1 MPMNERTLRMET
13 LVEQVVFKTGTTL
26 GPYRILRQI
35 GRGGMGTVYEA
46 EHTMLHQH
54 FAVKTLTLR
63 GKTAED
69 RREGATRFLQEA
81 RVTAQMHHAGIVSV
95 QTLETDATTGA
106 LYFVMEYVA
115 MSPARREALM
125 ASALGNAAVWN
136 TPAPSSGKGPLVPLS
151 LEDLVQRANRC
162 RGRIH
167 PMLVRRIL
175 MDVCSALMYAH
186 GFGEGIIHRDIKPA
200 NILIR
205 PDGRAVVTDFG
216 VAKILD
222 DTFRREILRHQERSL
237 SLRVEADGSAY
248 HMVLGTEE
256 YMAPELRAGAPPS
269 PKTDLYAL
277 GVMAYQLLTG
287 EIFSGSSAPPSAF
300 GLPKLWDRV
309 ILGCLCADPE
319 RRWPDVAAFRHA
331 LEVLPRRTFARKVAR
346 WILWGLGGMAV
357 AALGAGLLW
366 GAPERGKN
374 PNGGPPSDGMW
385 VPRPQ
390 LGLYL
395 RFEQVAGGVRLVRLH
410 PDFCGRLVLPERFH
424 GQRVVAVRNEAFYGC
439 SHLTEVV
446 APEGVK
452 LPPLPERPSASRLAV
467 EATPSASAVTGAQEV
482 SVSPSK
488 PVVREVS
495 SAVAETQEEPVRPP
509 EPVVREAPAD
519 VAFVDGTKW
528 LETREEDGSVIVL
541 ALRSEGTEL
550 PKRLAIPEEIGG
562 KPVKALGNGA
572 FKGASFEAIALPEGL
587 ERLGDS
593 VFEGC
598 LNLVSIHFPKSI
610 RWERYGHRWLLK
622 GCVALR
628 EVTFASQPPSFT
640 KEMFSGCG
648 ALKRVT
654 IPGDGRPEEVESP
667 FWGIPY
673 SARLFLEGS
682 GEEFAVRGP
691 GSGRFVAEGGAL
703 IYRLMPGRKSYAV
716 QMNPWDGRMRKWVTQ
731 MEIPATYR
739 GLPVVQLDHLAF
751 AGCEQLETLTL
762 PETITDIGLA
772 PFRDCVALRRLEL
785 PASLRGG
792 LPPTGVF
799 RGCRQLREV
808 VFGSAPEVLA
818 RGCFA
823 WCDALERLVF
833 RSGELPK
840 IEPGAFTKF
849 PSDIQIVAAD
859 GRETYASELE
869 CAAFNVD
876 GVYLVEGEGG
886 WWVAG
891 AAPEAGEVLSVPESY
906 RGKPV
911 VAVAERAFV
920 KNKQVKEVRLPGTVR
935 ALEEDAFAYSSLER
949 IVLPEGL
956 ERMGER
962 ALCGTRLT
970 SVRLPQSLVDLGES
984 VFQNSQLKEV
994 PKLPEGVKRVAG
1006 RIVTGCR
1013 FTDKG
1018 VLRLPTGIRQC
1029 PNFFGWWAFG
1039 LSGIELPGVEEV
1051 PFNGLVEIGYGFRGE
1066 RFPVRFGQKRVRF
1079 RKGALQ
1085 LSSHAQGCILSLHF
1099 PAGAEPVFDE
1109 GAILETKLV
1118 ELCVEGREVCHW
1130 DGRAWAPGPV
1140 FPPAPTSPE
1149 PKDPGWGTAYRSNGT
1164 VGLTG
1169 IGNRSLTAIDVPA
1182 TFAGRPLTALGH
1194 GALAGCREAKTLH
1207 LPETLEALA
1216 PLAFQGMESLRDVT
1230 LPRGIRWERFSAPRL
1245 FQGCFRLEEVTFQS
1259 APGRF
1264 SDEMFVGCARLRRIN
1279 VAGNRLPKMGRDA
1292 FKGTPAK
1299 GIVIVLLGNG
1309 DRFLAKGGRFIP
1321 VERRCETPL
1330 EGCPGAV
1337 MTTQLEPDDTRSVV
1351 AVRGLRKGAAFT
1363 IPAEVEG
1370 APVARVN
1377 ANAFAE
1383 CPRGLRIRLTRAD
1396 VMFEPWAF
1404 QLVSPQ
1410 EIAFPLGQPPIFTRN
1425 SFPWVP
1431 TFVEDGSAVFLLGDS
1446 KDIRY
1451 LRAREGVFVYAVR
1464 ETRYNTCTI
1473 PDKLGTRRV
1482 LGVLPYAFM
1491 DHEGLRRI
1499 VVSGEDKRLWT
1510 EAVKGLSSLQEIVV
1524 DADVS
1529 QEDLRRVSG
1538 SPKLLHRR
1546 RAPTSGRKAR

>member
-95 QTLETDATTGA
+95 QTLEADATTGA

-175 MDVCSALMYAH
+175 MDVCSALTYAH

-331 LEVLPRRTFARKVAR
+331 LEVLPRQTFARKVAR

-357 AALGAGLLW
+357 VALGAGLLW

-424 GQRVVAVRNEAFYGC
+424 GQRVVAVRDEAFHGC

-446 APEGVK
+446 APKGVK
-452 LPPLPERPSASRLAV
+452 LPPLPTRMSSVPPPSA
-467 EATPSASAVTGAQEV
+467 EASVPPAPSAL
-482 SVSPSK
+482 
-488 PVVREVS
+488 EVS
-495 SAVAETQEEPVRPP
+495 STVAKAEASPVQPP
-509 EPVVREAPAD
+509 ESVVRDAPAD
-519 VAFVDGTKW
+519 VAFVDGTNW
-528 LETREEDGSVIVL
+528 LETREEDGSVTVL
-541 ALRSEGTEL
+541 ALRSEGAEL
-550 PKRLAIPEEIGG
+550 PKRLAIPEQIGG

-667 FWGIPY
+667 FWNVPY
-673 SARLFLEGS
+673 SARLVLAGS
-682 GEEFAVRGP
+682 GEELAVSGP

-716 QMNPWDGRMRKWVTQ
+716 QMNPWDSRIRQGITQ
-731 MEIPATYR
+731 VKIPATFR

-772 PFRDCVALRRLEL
+772 PFRDCVALQRLEL

-808 VFGSAPEVLA
+808 VFGSAPDVLP
-818 RGCFA
+818 RGTFA
-823 WCDALERLVF
+823 GCGELARLVF
-833 RSGELPK
+833 RSGALPRM
-840 IEPGAFTKF
+840 EPGAFGVS
-849 PSDIQIVAAD
+849 PAAIDVVASD
-859 GRETYASELE
+859 GRRLRASDLPCTAPSVGGVFLGET
-869 CAAFNVD
+869 
-876 GVYLVEGEGG
+876 EGG
-886 WWVAG
+886 WEVVAPVPG
-891 AAPEAGEVLSVPESY
+891 AGKSLTVPAMWQ
-906 RGKPV
+906 GKPV
-911 VAVAERAFV
+911 VSVAEGAFREDTHVEEV
-920 KNKQVKEVRLPGTVR
+920 KLPASVR
-935 ALEEDAFAYSSLER
+935 AIGAQAFFCSA
-949 IVLPEGL
+949 
-956 ERMGER
+956 
-962 ALCGTRLT
+962 
-970 SVRLPQSLVDLGES
+970 
-984 VFQNSQLKEV
+984 
-994 PKLPEGVKRVAG
+994 VKRVALPETLRFIGESAFQNSHLEETPRLPDSVEAIEG
-1006 RIVTGCR
+1006 RIVTGCTFR
-1013 FTDKG
+1013 DG
-1018 VLRLPTGIRQC
+1018 GELRLPKTLRAV
-1029 PNFFGWWAFG
+1029 PVYFGWWATG
-1039 LSGIELPGVEEV
+1039 LSGMELPGVEEV
-1051 PFNGLVEIGYGFRGE
+1051 PPLGLVYVGAGAPGGHFNL
-1066 RFPVRFGQKRVRF
+1066 RFGRRRVRF
-1079 RKGALQ
+1079 RKG
-1085 LSSHAQGCILSLHF
+1085 SLSLHPKATYVVMALCF
-1099 PAGAEPVFDE
+1099 PEGSEPVFEE
-1109 GAILETKLV
+1109 GALSGTASV
-1118 ELCVEGREVCHW
+1118 ELRVEGQPVRHW
-1130 DGRAWAPGPV
+1130 DG
-1140 FPPAPTSPE
+1140 
-1149 PKDPGWGTAYRSNGT
+1149 KGWVQGALALPSQAALGWITEVLPDGKLR
-1164 VGLTG
+1164 LTG
-1169 IGNRSLTAIDVPA
+1169 VRDKRMKAVKVPEAID
-1182 TFAGRPLTALGH
+1182 GRTLVAFH
-1194 GALAGCREAKTLH
+1194 NGALAGCRDAQTLS
-1207 LPETLEALA
+1207 LPETLETMAPGAL
-1216 PLAFQGMESLRDVT
+1216 LGMESLREVT
-1230 LPRGIRWERFSAPRL
+1230 FPKSVRWERFNAAWL
-1245 FQGCFRLEEVTFQS
+1245 LQWCKRLEEVTFLS
-1259 APGRF
+1259 APNRF
-1264 SDEMFVGCARLRRIN
+1264 GSWMFEGCARLRKVSI
-1279 VAGNRLPKMGRDA
+1279 AGDRLPEMGREP
-1292 FKGTPAK
+1292 FKATRPEG
-1299 GIVIVLLGNG
+1299 VEVVLLGNG
-1309 DRFLAKGGRFIP
+1309 ERFLAKDGVMTPLSR
-1321 VERRCETPL
+1321 ETEVPL

-1337 MTTQLEPDDTRSVV
+1337 GSVRLEADGAHRLVG
-1351 AVRGLRKGAAFT
+1351 VRGLREGSGFTLPSEIACVAKGA
-1363 IPAEVEG
+1363 
-1370 APVARVN
+1370 
-1377 ANAFAE
+1377 FAG
-1383 CPRGLRIRLTRAD
+1383 CPRGLRIRLARAD
-1396 VMFEPWAF
+1396 VFFEPDAF
-1404 QLVSPQ
+1404 DKVAPAV
-1410 EIAFPLGQPPIFTRN
+1410 IAFPMGQPPLFTRR

-1431 TFVEDGSAVFLLGDS
+1431 AFWEDGAEVRLLTDVGDV
-1446 KDIRY
+1446 RY
-1451 LRAREGVFVYAVR
+1451 LRAREGVYAYAVR
-1464 ETRYNTCTI
+1464 NVRYGVTLTL
-1473 PDKLGTRRV
+1473 PKSLGSRPV
-1482 LGVLPYAFM
+1482 LGILPHAFM
-1491 DHEGLRRI
+1491 PQ
-1499 VVSGEDKRLWT
+1499 T
-1510 EAVKGLSSLQEIVV
+1510 N
-1524 DADVS
+1524 
-1529 QEDLRRVSG
+1529 LRRVIVEGDSTRLW
-1538 SPKLLHRR
+1538 PKAFAGVPTLREIVADANISEETLRTDSDNPNLALRR
-1546 RAPTSGRKAR
+1546 LGKNRKER